1 MAENHEMVDQDKVKQ
16 EELKNMEEEKK
27 KYGEF
32 DELYERVRVGT
43 DTLNRDKLRMAVRQ
57 YSENHKESSDN
68 LDEMINQ
75 IEINEQRGVSKEEF
89 RMLMAQFTSNK
100 EPLEELIDVY
110 KIFDKNLSGEI
121 GHNEITHVFSN
132 LGMNL
137 SEEDAKRLV
146 EEADHDKDTTIDFE
160 EFVRIMISK

>member
-1 MAENHEMVDQDKVKQ
+1 MAEHQEQVDQDKIKQ

-27 KYGEF
+27 KFGEF
-32 DELYERVRVGT
+32 DELYERVRAGHEN
-43 DTLNRDKLRMAVRQ
+43 LNREKLRNAIKQ
-57 YSENHKESSDN
+57 YSDFHKDSADMLE
-68 LDEMINQ
+68 EMINQ
-75 IEINEQRGVSKEEF
+75 LEINEQRGVTKEEF

-137 SEEDAKRLV
+137 TEEDAKKLV
-146 EEADHDKDTTIDFE
+146 EEADHDNDKTIDFE